1 MMKKMLA
8 SFKQQRLVWSWALII
23 VLLLVSVGHA
33 PVLPVVLGGALA
45 ILIVSLRAASADQ
58 PKPWQRQVITRK

>member
-1 MMKKMLA
+1 MMEKILA

-23 VLLLVSVGHA
+23 VLFLVFVGHA

-45 ILIVSLRAASADQ
+45 ILMVSLRAASAGQ
-58 PKPWQRQVITRK
+58 PKPWQRQAVTRK